1 MSRRTS
7 GSPLLPVAGA
17 WVASR
22 LSLMLLV
29 VLGSSLLGLDAA
41 RRSAAGGSWVLDR
54 FTYWDSFHFT
64 RIAER
69 GYLPPGLPCCDQAFF
84 PGYPL
89 AIRVLSPVTGGNEM
103 LAGILISLAASTAA
117 AMALWQLAVAQGLD
131 ARRAA
136 TAVAVLAVAPYGIF
150 LSAVYSESLFLA
162 VTVAAWWAAE
172 TRRWWWAGALAAA
185 ATAVRING
193 MFLVAAL
200 AVMYLVQLRED
211 RQRRP
216 RPDVLALALPFVVLG
231 AYFGYLFART
241 GAWNAWQVAQDT
253 GWARRT
259 AWPWTGLQAGWEA
272 IQVAPTPDLLVSRW
286 ADLLSVVGGLV
297 LLGALLWLRR
307 WAEATYIALSV
318 GVLVC
323 STMITSAPRYALMW
337 FPAYLL
343 LARLVHRPG
352 WGWLRVAVPALCL
365 PLMAALALTFSA
377 RLWVS

>member
-7 GSPLLPVAGA
+7 ASPLLPVAGA

-89 AIRVLSPVTGGNEM
+89 AIRVLSPLTGGNEM

-172 TRRWWWAGALAAA
+172 TRRWWWAGVLAAA
-185 ATAVRING
+185 ATAVRVNG

-216 RPDVLALALPFVVLG
+216 RPDLLALALPFVVLG

-241 GAWNAWQVAQDT
+241 GTWNAWQVAQDT

-259 AWPWTGLQAGWEA
+259 AWPWTGLRAGWEA
-272 IQVAPTPDLLVSRW
+272 IQGAPTADLLVSRW

-297 LLGALLWLRR
+297 LLGVLLWLRR
-307 WAEATYIALSV
+307 WAEATYIGLSV

>member
-1 MSRRTS
+1 
-7 GSPLLPVAGA
+7 
-17 WVASR
+17 
-22 LSLMLLV
+22 MLLV

-185 ATAVRING
+185 ATAVRVNG

-211 RQRRP
+211 RQRQGEHVGP
-216 RPDVLALALPFVVLG
+216 RA
-231 AYFGYLFART
+231 
-241 GAWNAWQVAQDT
+241 
-253 GWARRT
+253 
-259 AWPWTGLQAGWEA
+259 GLQAGWEA
-272 IQVAPTPDLLVSRW
+272 IQGAPTPDLLVSRW

-297 LLGALLWLRR
+297 LLAALLWLRR

>member
-1 MSRRTS
+1 MPRRTS

-29 VLGSSLLGLDAA
+29 VLGSFLLGIDEGK
-41 RRSAAGGSWVLDR
+41 RTTGGRWVLDR

-89 AIRVLSPVTGGNEM
+89 AIRVLSPLTGGNAM
-103 LAGILISLAASTAA
+103 LAGILISLAAGTVAA
-117 AMALWQLAVAQGLD
+117 VMLWQLAIAQGLGP
-131 ARRAA
+131 RVAA
-136 TAVAVLAVAPYGIF
+136 TAVVLLGVAPYGIF
-150 LSAVYSESLFLA
+150 LVAVYSEALFLA
-162 VTVAAWWAAE
+162 VTVAAWWAAV
-172 TRRWWWAGALAAA
+172 TRRWWLAGALAAA
-185 ATAVRING
+185 ATTVRVNG

-200 AVMYLVQLRED
+200 AVMYLVQMRED
-211 RQRRP
+211 RRRRP
-216 RPDVLALALPFVVLG
+216 NADLLALALPFAVLG
-231 AYFGYLFART
+231 AYFGYLRART
-241 GAWNAWQVAQDT
+241 GAWNAWQAAQDA

-259 AWPWTGLQAGWEA
+259 AWPWTGLRAGWDA
-272 IQVAPTPDLLVSRW
+272 IASASAPDLVVSRW
-286 ADLLSVVGGLV
+286 ADLVSVVAGL
-297 LLGALLWLRR
+297 LLLAVLLWLRR

-323 STMITSAPRYALMW
+323 STMITSAPRYTLTW

-343 LARLVHRPG
+343 VAQLAHRRG
-352 WGWLRVAVPALCL
+352 WAWLRVAVPALCL

>member
-1 MSRRTS
+1 MPRRTP

-22 LSLMLLV
+22 LSLILLV
-29 VLGSSLLGLDAA
+29 VVGSYLLGVDAA
-41 RRSAAGGSWVLDR
+41 QRSAGGGGWVLDR

-89 AIRVLSPVTGGNEM
+89 AIRLLSPVTGGNEM
-103 LAGILISLAASTAA
+103 LAGVLISLAAGTVAA
-117 AMALWQLAVAQGLD
+117 VMLWQLAVAQGLG
-131 ARRAA
+131 ARVA
-136 TAVAVLAVAPYGIF
+136 TTSVVLLGVAPYGIF
-150 LSAVYSESLFLA
+150 LSAVYSEALFLA
-162 VTVAAWWAAE
+162 VTVAAWWAAT
-172 TRRWWWAGALAAA
+172 TRRWWLAGVLAAA
-185 ATAVRING
+185 ATAVRVNG

-211 RQRRP
+211 RLRRP
-216 RPDVLALALPFVVLG
+216 RADVLALLLPFLVLG
-231 AYFGYLFART
+231 AYFGYLFTRT
-241 GAWNAWQVAQDT
+241 GSWNAWQLAQAT

-259 AWPWTGLQAGWEA
+259 AWPWTGLTAGWDA
-272 IQVAPTPDLLVSRW
+272 VRGATSPDLVVSRW
-286 ADLLSVVGGLV
+286 ADLLFVVAGLL
-297 LLGALLWLRR
+297 LLGVLLWLRR
-307 WAEATYIALSV
+307 WAEATYVGLSV

-337 FPAYLL
+337 FPGYLL
-343 LARLVHRPG
+343 LARLAHRRG

-365 PLMAALALTFSA
+365 PFMAALALTFSA